1 MGSLGSLGS
10 LGNMVF
16 TMRLAFVSSLPTRMP
31 LVDWPSEIR
40 MIRDH
45 CKGVSMRTLRR
56 RLTLSLVAALVLVGF
71 MTAFAH
77 PTAQAHANYIPSCI
91 NTPSEAYCD
100 GVDPTT
106 QFPGYTQTCAS
117 SASIM
122 WTENFTVNYTGST
135 WQTQMRYS
143 STCKT
148 RWTRLVLLSGS
159 NGFYGEID
167 GGRTVTD
174 TGFQT
179 ILGPT
184 SLYSGAYTDMWYA
197 PADTSNNYWQSQA
210 DAYNNACGA
219 HGYVVYWPSD
229 NSEYPCA

>member
-1 MGSLGSLGS
+1 MGS
-10 LGNMVF
+10 F
-16 TMRLAFVSSLPTRMP
+16 R
-31 LVDWPSEIR
+31 
-40 MIRDH
+40 
-45 CKGVSMRTLRR
+45 
-56 RLTLSLVAALVLVGF
+56 SLVRGLGRGAAEGGGAGQSFGAALAGDV
-71 MTAFAH
+71 H
-77 PTAQAHANYIPSCI
+77 
-91 NTPSEAYCD
+91 
-100 GVDPTT
+100 
-106 QFPGYTQTCAS
+106 
-117 SASIM
+117 
-122 WTENFTVNYTGST
+122 
-135 WQTQMRYS
+135 
-143 STCKT
+143 
-148 RWTRLVLLSGS
+148 
-159 NGFYGEID
+159 GEID